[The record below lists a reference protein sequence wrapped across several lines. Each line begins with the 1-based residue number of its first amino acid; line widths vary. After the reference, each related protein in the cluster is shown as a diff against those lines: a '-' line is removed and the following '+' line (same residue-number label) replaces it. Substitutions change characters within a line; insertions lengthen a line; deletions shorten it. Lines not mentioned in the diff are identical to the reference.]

1 VAYIGFDATGVR
13 KVPWGFSMEL
23 NPKPIRLTPCK
34 AKKRNAFKE
43 KRMRKVLALIA
54 MVVGMVVAVPNQ
66 ASAITYGDLVTDP
79 VATAPYVV
87 SIWSSPTIDG
97 DKKYICTGTLVD
109 PRVVVTAA
117 NCLTE
122 KVFYFAK
129 VGANTL
135 EDETEFVAA
144 TNWMALP
151 RFTTKSPISDIAVM
165 HLAGTYTGSIIP
177 GIASE
182 EDASA
187 IARTRPYMM
196 YGWGIDQNK
205 QSADLLRSATLTPQ
219 DSVAGRFYGKYFNK
233 TLMMAAGRGI
243 PVEKVYA
250 GGCVG
255 DAGAPL
261 VATVNGV
268 TKLIGIT
275 SWFAK
280 DCRVAAPTVF
290 ARVSYYAKDIA
301 KAVIDVKAAAKSVK
315 ITKSVVKVDA
325 PVMNGQLFING
336 LYPNNRLYHGQM
348 LTADG
353 WWWGSSIEAESI
365 RWYVTTMPNA
375 PMNRVGRLVGT
386 GPSIYLTWSLLQ
398 QNAGSYLVAEVSGSV
413 GNQVTTNVAAVYL
426 NPYLIG

>member
-1 VAYIGFDATGVR
+1 
-13 KVPWGFSMEL
+13 
-23 NPKPIRLTPCK
+23 
-34 AKKRNAFKE
+34 
-43 KRMRKVLALIA
+43 
-54 MVVGMVVAVPNQ
+54 MVVGMVVAVPHQ

-79 VATAPYVV
+79 VAQAPWVV

-135 EDETEFVAA
+135 DDETEFVAA

-151 RFTTKSPISDIAVM
+151 RFTAKSPISDIAVM
-165 HLAGTYTGSIIP
+165 HLAGTYTGSSIP
-177 GIASE
+177 AIAGE

-196 YGWGIDQNK
+196 YGWGVDQNREA
-205 QSADLLRSATLTPQ
+205 ADLLRSATLTPQ

-261 VATVNGV
+261 VAQVNGV

-280 DCRVAAPTVF
+280 DCKVAAPTVF
-290 ARVSYYAKDIA
+290 ARVSYYEKDIA

-325 PVMNGQLFING
+325 PVMNGQLYISG
-336 LYPNNRLYHGQM
+336 IYPNNRFYQGQM

-353 WWWGSSIEAESI
+353 WWWGNSIESESI
-365 RWYVTTMPNA
+365 RWYVTTLPNA
-375 PMNRVGRLVGT
+375 PMSRVGRLVGA

-398 QNAGSYLVAEVSGSV
+398 QSAGSYLVAEVSGTM

>member
-1 VAYIGFDATGVR
+1 
-13 KVPWGFSMEL
+13 
-23 NPKPIRLTPCK
+23 
-34 AKKRNAFKE
+34 
-43 KRMRKVLALIA
+43 MRKVLALIA
-54 MVVGMVVAVPNQ
+54 MSLSMVVGMVVAVPHQ

-79 VATAPYVV
+79 VAQAPWVV

-135 EDETEFVAA
+135 DDETEFVAA

-151 RFTTKSPISDIAVM
+151 RFTAKSPISDIAVM
-165 HLAGTYTGSIIP
+165 HLAGTYTGSSIP
-177 GIASE
+177 AIAGE

-196 YGWGIDQNK
+196 YGWGVDQNREA
-205 QSADLLRSATLTPQ
+205 ADLLRSATLTPQ

-261 VATVNGV
+261 VAQVNGV

-280 DCRVAAPTVF
+280 DCKVAAPTVF
-290 ARVSYYAKDIA
+290 ARVSYYEKDIA

-325 PVMNGQLFING
+325 PVMNGQLYISG
-336 LYPNNRLYHGQM
+336 IYPNNRFYQGQM

-353 WWWGSSIEAESI
+353 WWWGNSIESESI
-365 RWYVTTMPNA
+365 RWYVTTLPNA
-375 PMNRVGRLVGT
+375 PMSRVGRLVGA

-398 QNAGSYLVAEVSGSV
+398 QSAGSYLVAEVSGTM

>member
-1 VAYIGFDATGVR
+1 MEPFRWVA
-13 KVPWGFSMEL
+13 
-23 NPKPIRLTPCK
+23 RLTPCK
-34 AKKRNAFKE
+34 ANTGNAFKE
-43 KRMRKVLALIA
+43 KKMRKVLALIA
-54 MVVGMVVAVPNQ
+54 MSLSMVAGMAIAVPQQ

-79 VATAPYVV
+79 VAQAPWVV

-97 DKKYICTGTLVD
+97 NKKHVCTGTLVD

-135 EDETEFVAA
+135 DDETEFVAA

-151 RFTTKSPISDIAVM
+151 RFTAKSPISDIAVM
-165 HLAGTYTGSIIP
+165 HLAGTYTGSMIP
-177 GIASE
+177 GVATE

-187 IARTRPYMM
+187 IARTRPYTM
-196 YGWGIDQNK
+196 YGWGMDQNREA
-205 QSADLLRSATLTPQ
+205 ADLLRSATLTPQ
-219 DSVAGRFYGKYFNK
+219 DSAAGRFYGKYFNK

-261 VATVNGV
+261 VAQVNGV

-280 DCRVAAPTVF
+280 DCKVAAPTVF

-301 KAVIDVKAAAKSVK
+301 KAVTDVKAAAKSVK

-325 PVMNGQLFING
+325 PVMHGQLFING
-336 LYPNNRLYHGQM
+336 IYPNNRFYHGQM
-348 LTADG
+348 LTVDG
-353 WWWGSSIEAESI
+353 WWWASNVEAESI
-365 RWYVTTMPNA
+365 RWFVTTLPNA
-375 PMNRVGRLVGT
+375 PMSRVGRLVGT
-386 GPSIYLTWSLLQ
+386 GPSMYLTWPLLQ
-398 QNAGSYLVAEVSGSV
+398 QSAGTYLVAEVSGSM

>member
-1 VAYIGFDATGVR
+1 
-13 KVPWGFSMEL
+13 
-23 NPKPIRLTPCK
+23 
-34 AKKRNAFKE
+34 
-43 KRMRKVLALIA
+43 MRKVLALIA
-54 MVVGMVVAVPNQ
+54 MTLGMSMGISVVVPTQ

-79 VATAPYVV
+79 VATAPWVV
-87 SIWSSPTIDG
+87 SIWSSPTLNG
-97 DKKYICTGTLVD
+97 EKKYICTGTLVD

-135 EDETEFVAA
+135 DDETPFVAA
-144 TNWMALP
+144 TNWMSLP
-151 RFTTKSPISDIAVM
+151 RFNAKSPIGDIAVM
-165 HLAGTYTGSIIP
+165 HLAGEYTGSSIP
-177 GIASE
+177 AIAG
-182 EDASA
+182 EDDLSA

-196 YGWGIDQNK
+196 YGWGSDQNK
-205 QSADLLRSATLTPQ
+205 QAADLLRSATLTPQ
-219 DSVAGRFYGKYFNK
+219 DSAAGRFYGKHFNK

-250 GGCVG
+250 GGCIG

-261 VATVNGV
+261 VANVNGV

-275 SWFAK
+275 SWFTK
-280 DCRVAAPTVF
+280 DCKVAAPTVF
-290 ARVSYYAKDIA
+290 ARVSYYQKDIA

-325 PVMNGQLFING
+325 PVLNGQLYING
-336 LYPNNRLYHGQM
+336 LYPNYRFYHGQM
-348 LTADG
+348 LTVDG
-353 WWWGSSIEAESI
+353 WWWGASVESENI

-375 PMNRVGRLVGT
+375 PMSRVGRLVAT
-386 GPSIYLTWSLLQ
+386 GQSIYLTSNLLQ
-398 QNAGSYLVAEVSGSV
+398 QSAGAYLVAEVSGSM
-413 GNQVTTNVAAVYL
+413 GSQVTTGVTALYL

>member
-1 VAYIGFDATGVR
+1 
-13 KVPWGFSMEL
+13 
-23 NPKPIRLTPCK
+23 
-34 AKKRNAFKE
+34 
-43 KRMRKVLALIA
+43 MRKVFAISA
-54 MVVGMVVAVPNQ
+54 MVLTAVLGVGVAVPQQ

-79 VATAPYVV
+79 VTQAPWVV
-87 SIWSSPTIDG
+87 SIWSSPTVDG

-135 EDETEFVAA
+135 DDETEFVAA

-151 RFTTKSPISDIAVM
+151 RFTAKSPISDIAVM
-165 HLAGTYTGSIIP
+165 HLAGTYTGSSIP
-177 GIASE
+177 AIASE
-182 EDASA
+182 DDASA

-196 YGWGIDQNK
+196 YGWGSDQNK

-219 DSVAGRFYGKYFNK
+219 DSVAGRYYGKYFNK

-250 GGCVG
+250 GGCTG

-261 VATVNGV
+261 VAEVNGV

-280 DCRVAAPTVF
+280 DCKVAAPTVF

-301 KAVIDVKAAAKSVK
+301 KAVTDVKAAAKSVK

-325 PVMNGQLFING
+325 PIMNGMLYING
-336 LYPNNRLYHGQM
+336 IYPNNRFYHGQM
-348 LTADG
+348 LTVDG
-353 WWWGSSIEAESI
+353 WWWGSSVEAESI

-375 PMNRVGRLVGT
+375 PMSRVGRLVGA
-386 GPSIYLTWSLLQ
+386 GQSIYLTWNLLQ
-398 QNAGSYLVAEVSGSV
+398 QSAGSYLVAEVSGSI

-426 NPYLIG
+426 NPYLIN

>member
-1 VAYIGFDATGVR
+1 
-13 KVPWGFSMEL
+13 
-23 NPKPIRLTPCK
+23 
-34 AKKRNAFKE
+34 
-43 KRMRKVLALIA
+43 MRKVLALIA
-54 MVVGMVVAVPNQ
+54 MSLSMVVGMVVAVPHQ

-79 VATAPYVV
+79 VAQAPWVV

-135 EDETEFVAA
+135 DDETDFVAA

-151 RFTTKSPISDIAVM
+151 RFTAKSPISDIAVM
-165 HLAGTYTGSIIP
+165 HLAGTYTGSMIP
-177 GIASE
+177 GIAGE

-196 YGWGIDQNK
+196 YGWGVDQNREA
-205 QSADLLRSATLTPQ
+205 ADLLRSATLTPQ

-261 VATVNGV
+261 VAQVNGV

-280 DCRVAAPTVF
+280 DCKVAAPTVF

-325 PVMNGQLFING
+325 PVMNGQLYISG
-336 LYPNNRLYHGQM
+336 IYPNNRFYQGQM

-353 WWWGSSIEAESI
+353 WWWGNSIESESI
-365 RWYVTTMPNA
+365 RWYVTTLPNA
-375 PMNRVGRLVGT
+375 PMSRVGRLVGA
-386 GPSIYLTWSLLQ
+386 GPSIYLTWSSLQ
-398 QNAGSYLVAEVSGSV
+398 QSAGSYLVAEVSGTM
-413 GNQVTTNVAAVYL
+413 GNQFTTNVAAVYL

>member
-1 VAYIGFDATGVR
+1 
-13 KVPWGFSMEL
+13 
-23 NPKPIRLTPCK
+23 
-34 AKKRNAFKE
+34 
-43 KRMRKVLALIA
+43 MRKVLALIG
-54 MVVGMVVAVPNQ
+54 MVLGLVVAVPNQ

-79 VATAPYVV
+79 VAQAPWVV

-97 DKKYICTGTLVD
+97 DKKHICTGTLVD

-117 NCLTE
+117 NCLNE

-151 RFTTKSPISDIAVM
+151 RFTAKAPISDIAVM
-165 HLAGTYTGSIIP
+165 HLAGTYTGSSIP
-177 GIASE
+177 AIASE
-182 EDASA
+182 DDASA

-196 YGWGIDQNK
+196 YGWGSDQNK
-205 QSADLLRSATLTPQ
+205 QTADLLRSATLTPQ
-219 DSVAGRFYGKYFNK
+219 DSVAGRYYGKYFNK

-261 VATVNGV
+261 VAQVNGV

-280 DCRVAAPTVF
+280 DCKVAAPTVF

-325 PVMNGQLFING
+325 PVMNGQLYING
-336 LYPNNRLYHGQM
+336 IYPNSRFYHGQL

-353 WWWGSSIEAESI
+353 WWWGSSVEAESI
-365 RWYVTTMPNA
+365 RWYVTTLPNA
-375 PMNRVGRLVGT
+375 PMTRVGRLVGT

-398 QNAGSYLVAEVSGSV
+398 QNAGTYLVAEVSGSM

>member
-1 VAYIGFDATGVR
+1 
-13 KVPWGFSMEL
+13 MEL
-23 NPKPIRLTPCK
+23 NPRLMRLNPCK

-43 KRMRKVLALIA
+43 KKMRKVLALIA

-79 VATAPYVV
+79 VAQAPYVV

-117 NCLTE
+117 NCLNE

-135 EDETEFVAA
+135 DDETEFVAA

-151 RFTTKSPISDIAVM
+151 RFNAKSPISDIAVM

-182 EDASA
+182 DDVSA

-196 YGWGIDQNK
+196 YGWGMDQNK
-205 QSADLLRSATLTPQ
+205 QATDLLRSATLTPQ
-219 DSVAGRFYGKYFNK
+219 DSVAGRYYGKYFNK
-233 TLMMAAGRGI
+233 NLMMAAGRGI

-268 TKLIGIT
+268 SKLIGIT
-275 SWFAK
+275 SWFVK
-280 DCRVAAPTVF
+280 DCKVAAPTVF

-325 PVMNGQLFING
+325 PVMNGQLYING
-336 LYPNNRLYHGQM
+336 IYPNNRFYHGQM
-348 LTADG
+348 LTVDG
-353 WWWGSSIEAESI
+353 WWWGSSVEAESI
-365 RWYVTTMPNA
+365 RWYVTTLPNA

-386 GPSIYLTWSLLQ
+386 GPSIYLTWSMLQ
-398 QNAGSYLVAEVSGSV
+398 QSAGSYLVAEVSGSV
-413 GNQVTTNVAAVYL
+413 GNQVTTDVAAVYL

>member
-1 VAYIGFDATGVR
+1 
-13 KVPWGFSMEL
+13 
-23 NPKPIRLTPCK
+23 
-34 AKKRNAFKE
+34 
-43 KRMRKVLALIA
+43 MRKVLALIA
-54 MVVGMVVAVPNQ
+54 MVLGMVVAVPNQ
-66 ASAITYGDLVTDP
+66 ASAITYGELVTDP
-79 VATAPYVV
+79 VAQAPWVV

-135 EDETEFVAA
+135 DDETEFVAA
-144 TNWMALP
+144 TNWMSLP
-151 RFTTKSPISDIAVM
+151 RFTAKSPISDIAVM
-165 HLAGTYTGSIIP
+165 HLAGTYTGSSIAA
-177 GIASE
+177 IASE
-182 EDASA
+182 DDASA

-196 YGWGIDQNK
+196 YGWGSDQNK
-205 QSADLLRSATLTPQ
+205 QTADLLRSATLTPQ
-219 DSVAGRFYGKYFNK
+219 DSVAGRYYGKYFNK

-261 VATVNGV
+261 VATVNGI

-280 DCRVAAPTVF
+280 DCKVAAPTVF

-325 PVMNGQLFING
+325 PVLNGQLYING
-336 LYPNNRLYHGQM
+336 IYPNNRFYHGQM
-348 LTADG
+348 LTVDG
-353 WWWGSSIEAESI
+353 WWWGSSVEAESI
-365 RWYVTTMPNA
+365 RWYVTTLPNA

-386 GPSIYLTWSLLQ
+386 GQSIYLTWSMLQ
-398 QNAGSYLVAEVSGSV
+398 QSAGSYLVAEVSGSM
-413 GNQVTTNVAAVYL
+413 GNQVTTDVAAVYL

>member
-1 VAYIGFDATGVR
+1 MVR
-13 KVPWGFSMEL
+13 LS
-23 NPKPIRLTPCK
+23 PCK
-34 AKKRNAFKE
+34 AKVKNCLEE
-43 KRMRKVLALIA
+43 KTMKKALALIA
-54 MVVGMVVAVPNQ
+54 MIVGMVVALPGQ

-79 VATAPYVV
+79 VGQAPWVV

-109 PRVVVTAA
+109 SRVVVTAA
-117 NCLTE
+117 NCLNE

-135 EDETEFVAA
+135 DDDTPFVAA

-151 RFTTKSPISDIAVM
+151 RFTAKSPVSDIAVM
-165 HLAGTYTGSIIP
+165 HLAGEYTGSSIP
-177 GIASE
+177 AIAT
-182 EDASA
+182 EDDVSA

-196 YGWGIDQNK
+196 YGWGTDQNK

-219 DSVAGRFYGKYFNK
+219 DASAGRYYGKYFNK
-233 TLMMAAGRGI
+233 SLMMAAGRGI

-280 DCRVAAPTVF
+280 DCKVAAPTVF
-290 ARVSYYAKDIA
+290 ARVSYFQKDIT
-301 KAVIDVKAAAKSVK
+301 KAIIDVKAAAKSVK

-325 PVMNGQLFING
+325 PVLKGQLYING
-336 LYPNNRLYHGQM
+336 LNPNNRFYQGQV
-348 LTADG
+348 LTVDG
-353 WWWGSSIEAESI
+353 WWWGSSVEVESI
-365 RWYVTTMPNA
+365 RWYITSMPNA
-375 PMNRVGRLVGT
+375 PMSRVGRLVGT
-386 GPSIYLTWSLLQ
+386 GQSIYLTWSLLQ
-398 QNAGSYLVAEVSGSV
+398 QGAGSYLVAEVSGSM
-413 GNQVTTNVAAVYL
+413 GNQWTIDVAAIYL